1 MAPLKSDPTESFSAM
16 AYAIVSQHEAVRLLE
31 RDFDRELAES
41 ARWRVGVD
49 WGHGDRS
56 CLVVVADGRIVGE
69 ASTYDAAMDLAR
81 GIHDEEPTKAER

>member
-31 RDFDRELAES
+31 ADFDREVALS
-41 ARWRVGVD
+41 SGWR
-49 WGHGDRS
+49 RN
-56 CLVVVADGRIVGE
+56 
-69 ASTYDAAMDLAR
+69 DAAMDFAR